1 MVLHQVGVIGV
12 LTESLS
18 KQELEMTDT
27 DSIGGLVEFWEK
39 GFWLWYPTVDETN
52 RYYGPA
58 MRIFGN
64 YHWYIHGI
72 RVK

>member
-1 MVLHQVGVIGV
+1 
-12 LTESLS
+12 
-18 KQELEMTDT
+18 MTDT
-27 DSIGGLVEFWEK
+27 DSIGELVEFWEK
-39 GFWLWYPTVDETN
+39 GFWLWYPTVVETN